1 MVPMC
6 MLGGCFWN
14 SDMMPNT
21 FQYISNFVP
30 TTWMVKAID
39 VVLLGGGKI
48 NSVSINIIVITL
60 FSVVFFLL
68 GIFTKRDIVD

>member
-1 MVPMC
+1 
-6 MLGGCFWN
+6 
-14 SDMMPNT
+14 MMPNT